1 MKDRIVIHEIK
12 NDLPDTEP
20 VHEMF
25 GVYIDD
31 INQNLPRHNGTIW
44 AICGKG
50 GSGKSSLFLS
60 LFKSKKLLRAKFDE
74 IHYIVRASSYNSV
87 KKNPFSKHDKI
98 HHDLTAEL
106 LHSIHEEALDRKED
120 CLELNEECEHT
131 CIVIDDFGPILKNLD
146 IQQALKEIMN
156 VARHA
161 NLYIIFIVQTY
172 RMIPAELRRIL
183 THVTLFRPNAEE
195 WALIMSEVLLKKKDI
210 CEQIYNYTFDEAY
223 NHLDINMKDGTIR
236 KNFNLLQMT
245 KF

>member
-1 MKDRIVIHEIK
+1 MNKKIVIHEIN
-12 NDLPDTEP
+12 NDLPKTEP

-25 GVYIDD
+25 GVFIDD
-31 INQNLPRHNGTIW
+31 INENLPRHNGSIW

-60 LFKSKKLLRAKFDE
+60 LFKSKRLLRSKFDE

-98 HHDLTAEL
+98 HHNLTPDL
-106 LHSIHEEALDRKED
+106 LHSIHEEALDRKEE
-120 CLELNEECEHT
+120 CLENNEPCEHT
-131 CIVIDDFGPILKNLD
+131 CIIVDDFGALLKNLE

-156 VARHA
+156 IARHA

-183 THVTLFRPNAEE
+183 THVTVFRPNPEE
-195 WALIMSEVLLKKKDI
+195 WNLIVTEVLMKKKDVS
-210 CEQIYNYTFDEAY
+210 EQIYNYVFDQMY
-223 NHLDINMKDGTIR
+223 NHLDLNAKDGTIR
-236 KNFNLLQMT
+236 KNFKLLELT
-245 KF
+245 E